1 MSQKFKTSSI
11 GFDLSFT
18 GPSTIED
25 YNAKG
30 GVRASG
36 LPAVLE
42 DAVGA
47 EIAWGTLPEWQDEFD
62 KALTAAYPGEYVRQV
77 NEKATAEA
85 KARAKSDDAKAKA
98 VVHETVTKSVKRFL
112 AGIADDD
119 EGKAKLAAIKALA
132 QSVADGIEIDP
143 SPSKRQ
149 GAPKKDYLAKA
160 ETWLALSDEELEAK
174 IEAGVAAGANIDLIA
189 RDDNGRPTKDSLARF
204 IGAYIDAMAAG
215 L

>member
-1 MSQKFKTSSI
+1 MPRQYKTSSI
-11 GFDLSFT
+11 GFDLSFS
-18 GPSTIED
+18 GPDTVED

-47 EIAWGTLPEWQDEFD
+47 EIAWGTLPEWQDAFD
-62 KALTAAYPGEYVRQV
+62 KALAAKYPGQYVRQV

-85 KARAKSDDAKAKA
+85 KARAKSDEAKAKA
-98 VVHETVTKSVKRFL
+98 EVKETVTKSVKRFL
-112 AGIADDD
+112 ATLDDA
-119 EGKAKLAAIKALA
+119 ELAEIKALA
-132 QSVADGIEIDP
+132 QATADGIEIDP
-143 SPSKRQ
+143 SPSKRA

-160 ETWLALSDEELEAK
+160 DTWLGLTDDELEAK
-174 IEAGVAAGANIDLIA
+174 ITAGTEAGANPDLVV
-189 RDDNGRPTKDSLARF
+189 RGDDGRPTRDSLARF